1 MKNLTRTI
9 GLAGAATLFVASVM
23 SSVAYN
29 KPPESNDLRPQW
41 EKPSAMP
48 DTSIPSIYREDSPI
62 RLKDPANITT
72 ETQYDHATGDYTT
85 VKKVGEDIA
94 KKCLAANIESVRFD
108 RGGYVYHGRV
118 QALADAAREAGL
130 KF

>member
-1 MKNLTRTI
+1 MLKRTKKNEERLRRHARVRRVVSGT
-9 GLAGAATLFVASVM
+9 
-23 SSVAYN
+23 
-29 KPPESNDLRPQW
+29 PESPRLNVFRSNKQIYAQSID
-41 EKPSAMP
+41 
-48 DTSIPSIYREDSPI
+48 DTTGKTLLSSSSLV
-62 RLKDPANITT
+62 LKLENGGNVEA
-72 ETQYDHATGDYTT
+72 A
-85 VKKVGEDIA
+85 KKVGEDIA

>member
-1 MKNLTRTI
+1 MLKKIDKNAERQRRHARVRRVVSGTPDCPRLNVFRSNKQIYAQIIDDTT
-9 GLAGAATLFVASVM
+9 GKTLLASSSLELKLENGGNVEAA
-23 SSVAYN
+23 
-29 KPPESNDLRPQW
+29 
-41 EKPSAMP
+41 
-48 DTSIPSIYREDSPI
+48 
-62 RLKDPANITT
+62 
-72 ETQYDHATGDYTT
+72 
-85 VKKVGEDIA
+85 KKVGEDIA

>member
-1 MKNLTRTI
+1 MLKKTKKNEERLRRHKRVRRVVSGTPDCPRLNVFRSNKGIYAQVIDDTTGKTLVSSSALI
-9 GLAGAATLFVASVM
+9 LKLENGGNIEAA
-23 SSVAYN
+23 
-29 KPPESNDLRPQW
+29 
-41 EKPSAMP
+41 
-48 DTSIPSIYREDSPI
+48 
-62 RLKDPANITT
+62 
-72 ETQYDHATGDYTT
+72 
-85 VKKVGEDIA
+85 KKVGEDIA